1 MNDKLKEIIHTV
13 KLELSK
19 DPSFIV
25 IGKLSDGSENLGVTE
40 NNNIQQYNDFLRE
53 CNGAR
58 CGSIDFWSVEL
69 LLKNQYRV
77 LDIPGGENEWLCI
90 GQILY
95 EPLVLNKNDLKVYRF
110 YQGGEDEIQGDCFG
124 DFDYFMLNY
133 VFGVN
138 YLDIMPDAEED
149 EWFQLLKRLNLV

>member
-77 LDIPGGENEWLCI
+77 LDIPGGENEWLCKTVC
-90 GQILY
+90 Y
-95 EPLVLNKNDLKVYRF
+95 
-110 YQGGEDEIQGDCFG
+110 
-124 DFDYFMLNY
+124 YFL
-133 VFGVN
+133 
-138 YLDIMPDAEED
+138 LPDSHD
-149 EWFQLLKRLNLV
+149 KGISS